1 MLVHGFEHET
11 CGRASQRMQLPN
23 SSYCDPIFDLAVNTV
38 AVLACKLMQLPSRPP
53 YMHTC
58 CCSVSVLVG
67 ERGGKRMEYREG
79 KGGGEGTAVRG
90 EDASSMPMPP
100 EQLHA
105 HGS

>member
-1 MLVHGFEHET
+1 
-11 CGRASQRMQLPN
+11 MQLPN

-79 KGGGEGTAVRG
+79 KGGGRGQLSEGKMHLQCQCPLNSYMLMEVDG
-90 EDASSMPMPP
+90 
-100 EQLHA
+100 
-105 HGS
+105 